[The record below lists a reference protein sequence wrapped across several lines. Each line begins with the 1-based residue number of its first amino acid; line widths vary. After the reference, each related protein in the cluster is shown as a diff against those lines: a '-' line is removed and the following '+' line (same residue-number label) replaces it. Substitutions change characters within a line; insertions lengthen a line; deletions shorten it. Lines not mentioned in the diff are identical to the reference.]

1 MRLVALLF
9 TFSMLF
15 NNVQAQNITADEK
28 LHIGAGA
35 VISGV
40 SYAFFK
46 VQTKSSKKA
55 FWYSLGTATLA
66 GLAKELYDGS
76 RFDTSEWVATA
87 AGGLVVSTS
96 LYIITGKRK
105 EKHKKKREAKIALV
119 N

>member
-1 MRLVALLF
+1 MKSILSLFLIF
-9 TFSMLF
+9 TFGYAS
-15 NNVQAQNITADEK
+15 AQNITADEK

-46 VQTKSSKKA
+46 TQTKSAKKA
-55 FWYSLGTATLA
+55 FWYSFGTATVA
-66 GLAKELYDGS
+66 GLAKELYDGK
-76 RFDTSEWVATA
+76 RFDTSEWIATS

-96 LYIITGKRK
+96 LYLFTGKG
-105 EKHKKKREAKIALV
+105 KKRKEAKIALV